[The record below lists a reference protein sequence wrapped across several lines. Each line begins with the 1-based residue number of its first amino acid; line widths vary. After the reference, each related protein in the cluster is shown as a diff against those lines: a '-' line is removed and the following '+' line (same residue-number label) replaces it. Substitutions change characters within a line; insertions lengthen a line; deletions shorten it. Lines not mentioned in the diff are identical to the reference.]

1 MISIR
6 KADRNDAQA
15 AWGLRNAAINS
26 QCTSYYPPESLRIW
40 TEGEMTE
47 QFVTTV
53 ADRFYV
59 ATLDDNVVG
68 TGMIDLES
76 GKVDAIF
83 VHPSKM
89 RNGVGRQILSHLENL
104 ALEAGLDHVSLE
116 STLNASTFY
125 RACGYVGETTAKY
138 ESPRGISLDCIPM
151 KKSLTPTQRY
161 ITKVSRVGRAKRAPP
176 SWSIHLVGLA
186 SLDPPYAYAPFSH
199 PQGARSGLHNS

>member
-1 MISIR
+1 MISMR
-6 KADRNDAQA
+6 KAERNDAQA
-15 AWGLRNAAINS
+15 AWDIRNAAINS
-26 QCTSYYPPESLRIW
+26 QCAGHYPPELLRIW

-53 ADRFYV
+53 VDRFYV

-89 RNGVGRQILSHLENL
+89 RLGVGKRILSYLENI

-125 RACGYVGETTAKY
+125 RACGYIGETIAKF

-151 KKSLTPTQRY
+151 KK
-161 ITKVSRVGRAKRAPP
+161 
-176 SWSIHLVGLA
+176 GLRNI
-186 SLDPPYAYAPFSH
+186 
-199 PQGARSGLHNS
+199 AR